1 MKVPSASHLAMLQ
14 RMLNLLIKDKE
25 GLKNNASSTVEAT
38 VKLRRLREHISK
50 IKCEIEA
57 YGEAEK

>member
-1 MKVPSASHLAMLQ
+1 MLQ